1 MVELL
6 TNVQAFDRAVS
17 GERVRDGLDLGPG
30 EFNESQEELK

>member
-17 GERVRDGLDLGPG
+17 GERVRDDPDLGPE
-30 EFNESQEELK
+30 EFSES